1 MFRTIGVATLL
12 ITIASAA
19 ASQEQ
24 PGRAIFEGKGNCWT
38 CHGKDAKGGPLAPD
52 LTDGEWLNVDGTAAA
67 VRALIQKGVPQPKKH
82 PAPMPPMGGAS
93 LSPEELDA
101 VTAYVLSLAAGQA
114 TTERRLD
121 GHSRE
126 SLRSRPTPDS
136 GPAHRRC
143 PASRR

>member
-1 MFRTIGVATLL
+1 MLQSIGVATLL

-19 ASQEQ
+19 ASQDQ
-24 PGRAIFEGKGNCWT
+24 PGRAIFQGKGNCWT

-67 VRALIQKGVPQPKKH
+67 VRALIQKGVPQPRKH

-101 VTAYVLSLAAGQA
+101 VTAYVLSLAAVNA

-121 GHSRE
+121 GQSRT
-126 SLRSRPTPDS
+126 SFRSRSGGDS
-136 GPAHRRC
+136 IHPVH
-143 PASRR
+143 